1 MWLVANTGAAVI
13 RVLGVSWRIRIE
25 EEERL
30 ERARTLSPHVL
41 FVAWHGRLLPL
52 SFTHR
57 GRHIHVLASEHT
69 DGEMLGQT
77 IRRLGF
83 GHVRGSSTRGGT
95 RALFELVEKVRAG
108 FDVGITVDGPRGPRG
123 VVKTG
128 VVEVARQT
136 GAIIVPIT
144 AGSSRRRVFTSWD
157 AFELPAPFA
166 RVVVRYGDPVT
177 VAPDADRDVVETAR
191 LEVER
196 TLTRITEEA
205 DRSARGWR
213 DGRGRP

>member
-1 MWLVANTGAAVI
+1 MWLVANAGAAVI
-13 RVLGVSWRIRIE
+13 RALGFTWRIRIE
-25 EEERL
+25 STDAL
-30 ERARTLSPHVL
+30 ERARALAPRVI
-41 FVAWHGRLLPL
+41 FAFWHGRLLPL

-57 GRHIHVLASEHT
+57 NRRIHVLASEHA

-95 RALFELVEKVRAG
+95 RAILELAEKVRAG
-108 FDVGITVDGPRGPRG
+108 FDLGITVDGPRGPRG
-123 VVKTG
+123 VVKPG

-136 GAIIVPIT
+136 GAVIVPIT
-144 AGSSRRRVFTSWD
+144 SASNRRRVFASWD

-166 RVVVRYGDPVT
+166 RVVVRYGEPVT
-177 VAPDADRDVVETAR
+177 VAPGADRALVETRR

-205 DRSARGWR
+205 DRAARG
-213 DGRGRP
+213 